1 NEECFC
7 RDVMKLRIRGNSVR
21 IRVSR
26 SELER
31 IAEEG
36 LAEDAVRFA
45 PDVGLVY
52 RVRVVTDGRVSAELE
67 DGVLTVTLP
76 KATVER
82 WTRPDEV
89 SIRGEQPIGGG
100 ETLKILVEKDFEC
113 LTPREGE
120 DQSDLFPNPAQG

>member
-1 NEECFC
+1 
-7 RDVMKLRIRGNSVR
+7 
-21 IRVSR
+21 
-26 SELER
+26 
-31 IAEEG
+31 
-36 LAEDAVRFA
+36 
-45 PDVGLVY
+45 
-52 RVRVVTDGRVSAELE
+52 
-67 DGVLTVTLP
+67 VLTVTLP

-120 DQSDLFPNPAQG
+120 DQPDLFPNPAQGTCSPDFQAGPRPRWYHEPSDRTPTVVTAKEATRAAT

>member
-1 NEECFC
+1 
-7 RDVMKLRIRGNSVR
+7 MKLRIRGNSVR
-21 IRVSR
+21 IRVSQ
-26 SELER
+26 SELKR

-89 SIRGEQPIGGG
+89 SIRGEQPIGDG

-120 DQSDLFPNPAQG
+120 DQSDLFPNPAQGTC